1 MDGQVDSSRTIA
13 EQLLVRLDE
22 SKQDIEASAV
32 ALHDIYAQQVK
43 VQISAQGQRLIYSD
57 GSVIIGAHQGNWV
70 LEGSTPWRGSRP
82 VVTMSGWYCQCM
94 KEAERTGAMDIVREF
109 TDLVE
114 QYTPGAKEW
123 LESLDRLATLE
134 KLGSLG
140 IGYKIVESGTS
151 TTYE

>member
-1 MDGQVDSSRTIA
+1 MDGQVDGSRTIA
-13 EQLLVRLDE
+13 EQLLARLDE
-22 SKQDIEASAV
+22 SKQDIGASAG
-32 ALHDIYAQQVK
+32 ALHDIYAHQVK
-43 VQISAQGQRLIYSD
+43 VQLSPQGQRLIYRD
-57 GSVIIGAHQGNWV
+57 GSAIIGAHQGNWV

-114 QYTPGAKEW
+114 QYIPGAKEW

>member
-1 MDGQVDSSRTIA
+1 MDGQVDGGRTIA
-13 EQLLVRLDE
+13 EQLLAHLDE
-22 SKQDIEASAV
+22 SKQDIEASAI
-32 ALHDIYAQQVK
+32 ALHDIYSQQVK
-43 VQISAQGQRLIYSD
+43 VQLSSQGQRLVYRD

-94 KEAERTGAMDIVREF
+94 KEAERTGAVDIVREF

-114 QYTPGAKEW
+114 QYIPGAKER
-123 LESLDRLATLE
+123 LEALDRLATLE